1 MRIVTMMMT
10 MRRSKHR
17 KMMMKNTTDK
27 RLERLRIKTFS
38 KVDLN
43 VEPVSKT
50 IASKRSG
57 KWVKCLIIEAD
68 LVIDLQ
74 DNPAEEVEEVIVHED
89 EVIRVAVHEDEVI
102 RAAVHEDEVIHVAVH
117 EDELVHVAVL
127 SVVHV
132 VVSEVVHAAVL
143 SVVHV
148 VVPVVVHEVVHAVV
162 HGVLLSVVLVE
173 DLVGGQEDQVAPS
186 LRSH

>member
-10 MRRSKHR
+10 MRRLKHR

-43 VEPVSKT
+43 VEPVPKT

-74 DNPAEEVEEVIVHED
+74 DNPAEEVEEVTVVVHED
-89 EVIRVAVHEDEVI
+89 EAIH
-102 RAAVHEDEVIHVAVH
+102 AAVHEDEVIHVAVH